1 MSDAAH
7 SHPHG
12 DHRQEDLVPA
22 GVLKAIGLLLLLSV
36 AAVALVRLSGID
48 IRAPDAATVESR
60 ALRFEDR
67 PDGSISVIDAVRNE
81 EVTRLSG
88 EGGFIR
94 GALRALARERKLRG
108 LDGREPFLLIAR
120 ADGRL
125 TLDDPATGQR
135 IDLESFG
142 PQHAGSFA
150 QLLGNAGPASPASS
164 TSSPSPPAPQR

>member
-1 MSDAAH
+1 MNDTV
-7 SHPHG
+7 HPDPRH
-12 DHRQEDLVPA
+12 DPHAVPA
-22 GVLKAIGLLLLLSV
+22 GVLKAIGVLLLLTV
-36 AAVALVRLSGID
+36 AAVATVRLSGMQ
-48 IRAPDAATVESR
+48 IRAPDAPAAQTR

-67 PDGSISVIDAVRNE
+67 LDGSIAVIDATTRAQ
-81 EVTRLSG
+81 VTQITG

-108 LDGREPFLLIAR
+108 LDGTQPFLLIGR

-125 TLDDPATGQR
+125 TLEDPATGQR

-150 QLLGNAGPASPASS
+150 RLLDTPADRS
-164 TSSPSPPAPQR
+164 TTTTR